1 MLNKDKLYSLSIF
14 KTYRFLIML
23 TIIGFLIN
31 IVSVYTNTKDLY
43 GSGMVLKEVIFVI
56 ITICISFIYMYYFMY
71 TYNNKNV
78 NDTFERIVMI
88 NLIIFLIGISL
99 SIIMVFLP
107 NTIVPYI
114 NGAKR
119 WIITPFFSISPIEM
133 IKYGFLFLIAFLFS
147 TNKFIFHLDKKH
159 SFELYTPF
167 YVFFL
172 FLTIFVVFFQKDF
185 GNFVLLSTI
194 FIFVV
199 FIYFKKNTSL
209 YFFSIVILL
218 LFVLF
223 IISEEHRVSRFLSW
237 FYSIYSV
244 EEGVNFNN
252 YQILQGLYTIN
263 EGLLTNIIFGCGLF
277 ESVLKVKVPELYTDM
292 VFVTVI
298 SETGLFGLLMYFSF
312 MMLLTYQIYIK
323 TKNTTSFYIYVY
335 SFVIISYFWITIFI
349 NLLGVLGIIPF
360 KGISVPFL
368 SYGGSNLL
376 FNILIL
382 VNFII
387 MNFLIS
393 VKETRNKIGFK

>member
-1 MLNKDKLYSLSIF
+1 
-14 KTYRFLIML
+14 
-23 TIIGFLIN
+23 
-31 IVSVYTNTKDLY
+31 
-43 GSGMVLKEVIFVI
+43 
-56 ITICISFIYMYYFMY
+56 
-71 TYNNKNV
+71 
-78 NDTFERIVMI
+78 
-88 NLIIFLIGISL
+88 
-99 SIIMVFLP
+99 
-107 NTIVPYI
+107 
-114 NGAKR
+114 
-119 WIITPFFSISPIEM
+119 
-133 IKYGFLFLIAFLFS
+133 
-147 TNKFIFHLDKKH
+147 
-159 SFELYTPF
+159 
-167 YVFFL
+167 
-172 FLTIFVVFFQKDF
+172 
-185 GNFVLLSTI
+185 
-194 FIFVV
+194 
-199 FIYFKKNTSL
+199 
-209 YFFSIVILL
+209 
-218 LFVLF
+218 
-223 IISEEHRVSRFLSW
+223 
-237 FYSIYSV
+237 
-244 EEGVNFNN
+244 
-252 YQILQGLYTIN
+252 LYTIN

-393 VKETRNKIGFK
+393 VKETRNKIVFK